1 MGDPMRTLKR
11 ETRFGASASADGGPP
26 LTETHAHICPDCSS
40 GAIAMAPGH
49 ILADATG
56 MIRIEYR
63 CGDCGTPFWLLQELT
78 LLSQCMN
85 EETILREQV
94 RGAIRT
100 RKLLAV
106 RRPDRVWAGYGVDA
120 LCAVCERPI
129 HRHDLEF
136 EIQFAHGG
144 AVSPEMDKF
153 HLHLRCFAAWEL
165 ERHVDV

>member
-1 MGDPMRTLKR
+1 MPTLTR
-11 ETRFGASASADGGPP
+11 EIRSGASAREDGAACL
-26 LTETHAHICPDCSS
+26 LTATRAPRCPACSS
-40 GAIAMAPGH
+40 GAIVMAPGH

-78 LLSQCMN
+78 RLSQSMN
-85 EETILREQV
+85 EEAILREKA

-106 RRPDRVWAGYGVDA
+106 RRPDRVWAGSGADA

-129 HRHDLEF
+129 HRHDLEL

-144 AVSPEMDKF
+144 AASPDMEKF

-165 ERHVDV
+165 ERHLEDV